1 MGMINYSELDLKEE
15 SVIRINRVAKVNS
28 RGKRF
33 SFSSL
38 VAIGDGRSHV
48 GIGSGKANEVIVS
61 ITKAKEDARQN
72 LVKVPVINYTIP
84 HEIIGKHGA
93 SRVLL
98 KPAPYGT
105 GIIAGGPVRAVC
117 EVLGIKDIV
126 AKSLGSTN
134 PNAMI
139 IATMSALKSLNSP
152 KSIADRRGK
161 NIAELSV
168 NSKNAEV

>member
-1 MGMINYSELDLKEE
+1 MSMINYSELDLKEE

-33 SFSSL
+33 SFATL
-38 VAIGDGRSHV
+38 VVIGDGKQYV

-72 LVKVPVINYTIP
+72 LVKIPVHNYTIP
-84 HEIIGKHGA
+84 HEIIGKYGA

-105 GIIAGGPVRAVC
+105 GIIAGSAVRLIMEQVGINNIYSK
-117 EVLGIKDIV
+117 VLDQIFYDV
-126 AKSLGSTN
+126 AKLLW
-134 PNAMI
+134 M
-139 IATMSALKSLNSP
+139 L
-152 KSIADRRGK
+152 
-161 NIAELSV
+161 
-168 NSKNAEV
+168 

>member
-1 MGMINYSELDLKEE
+1 MSMINFSELDLKEE

-33 SFSSL
+33 SFSTL
-38 VAIGDGRSHV
+38 VVIGDGKSYV

-61 ITKAKEDARQN
+61 INKAKENARQN

-98 KPAPYGT
+98 KPAP
-105 GIIAGGPVRAVC
+105 
-117 EVLGIKDIV
+117 
-126 AKSLGSTN
+126 
-134 PNAMI
+134 
-139 IATMSALKSLNSP
+139 
-152 KSIADRRGK
+152 
-161 NIAELSV
+161 
-168 NSKNAEV
+168 